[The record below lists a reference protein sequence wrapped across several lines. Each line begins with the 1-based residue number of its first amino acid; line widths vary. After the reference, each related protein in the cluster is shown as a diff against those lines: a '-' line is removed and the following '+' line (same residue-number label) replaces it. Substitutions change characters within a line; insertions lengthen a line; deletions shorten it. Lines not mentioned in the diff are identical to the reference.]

1 MNKNMVDERNKLDNL
16 MNAILDNNRTEKM
29 EIRFLASQYNKNDIL
44 EREKKR
50 RNIVKS
56 INNCNFIKKDLT
68 QDY

>member
-1 MNKNMVDERNKLDNL
+1 MVDERNKLDNL